1 MTQHTLRT
9 DATHEW
15 GNNTFRVGNRFYNVD
30 SHKAPGLRNKLGRAL
45 MKLLHL

>member
-9 DATHEW
+9 EATHQW
-15 GNNTFRVGNRFYNVD
+15 GNTTFRVGNRFYNVD
-30 SHKAPGLRNKLGRAL
+30 SHKSPGLRNKLGRAL